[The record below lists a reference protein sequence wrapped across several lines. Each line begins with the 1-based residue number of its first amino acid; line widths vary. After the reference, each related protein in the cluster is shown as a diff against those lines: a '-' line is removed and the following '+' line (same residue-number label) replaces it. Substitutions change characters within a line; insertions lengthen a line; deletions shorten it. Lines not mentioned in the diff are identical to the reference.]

1 MGYTKGMRVS
11 KKLVLPLLIVLLSS
25 RLFATAD
32 DSIESGGLSQA
43 LALAIG
49 LIVVFACSFLI
60 GDVPGNFLEITQRT
74 LQLYVGPIF
83 LLFFLSLFVPFS
95 TPWGVIAGSLSSI
108 LTDASVAYWA
118 SLNEMFLALKWTTPS
133 EWTGIVNFSFQWILP
148 SSLLLGL
155 MVGCLVSLITR
166 RDRSGLIS

>member
-1 MGYTKGMRVS
+1 M
-11 KKLVLPLLIVLLSS
+11 
-25 RLFATAD
+25 F
-32 DSIESGGLSQA
+32 
-43 LALAIG
+43 
-49 LIVVFACSFLI
+49 
-60 GDVPGNFLEITQRT
+60 
-74 LQLYVGPIF
+74 
-83 LLFFLSLFVPFS
+83 
-95 TPWGVIAGSLSSI
+95 
-108 LTDASVAYWA
+108 